1 VLSITQDTRPDH
13 ARYLAHCLKLLKD
26 DDRAIFT
33 AAAKASE
40 AVTYLK
46 GLLPPEPE
54 PPGGRR
60 MGNAP
65 DAPQPS

>member
-26 DDRAIFT
+26 ADRAIFT

-46 GLLPPEPE
+46 GLQPPEPD
-54 PPGGRR
+54 PPEGRR

-65 DAPQPS
+65 DAPQPG